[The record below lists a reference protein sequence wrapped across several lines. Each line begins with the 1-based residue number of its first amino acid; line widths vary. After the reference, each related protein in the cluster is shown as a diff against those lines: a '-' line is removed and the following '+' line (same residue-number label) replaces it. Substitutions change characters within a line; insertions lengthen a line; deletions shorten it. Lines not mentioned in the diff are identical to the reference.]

1 LGGGAIAE
9 RSFTVANLCLCF
21 VIRGTSN
28 RQEQKAIDP
37 FLADNHGWGR
47 SNVDAASLT

>member
-1 LGGGAIAE
+1 M
-9 RSFTVANLCLCF
+9 ANICMCFALCSD
-21 VIRGTSN
+21 SN

-37 FLADNHGWGR
+37 FLADNHGWGC